1 MNEIS
6 ETTADRFVKDWAAA
20 WNSHA
25 AESIVA
31 HYSEDVTYYSPFAPG
46 LGAGTP
52 FYGRDALRR
61 YVIAALQ
68 RYPGLH
74 FGPDFVVAAGAGSI
88 AISYRSVEDLLAIE
102 TFILDDYGLVRCAA
116 MPLPPRRGTHDHQP
130 IGDGRREAPKFRI
143 TCISRWRLAD
153 LVRLRGVPRKTPR
166 R

>member
-1 MNEIS
+1 MNAIS
-6 ETTADRFVKDWAAA
+6 EMTADRFVKDWAAA

-46 LGAGTP
+46 LGVGTP
-52 FYGRDALRR
+52 FSGRDTLRR

-68 RYPGLH
+68 RYPALH

-102 TFILDDYGLVRCAA
+102 TFILDDYGLVKCARCHYRRAEA
-116 MPLPPRRGTHDHQP
+116 RTIINPPVMDDEKHP
-130 IGDGRREAPKFRI
+130 NFA
-143 TCISRWRLAD
+143 
-153 LVRLRGVPRKTPR
+153 
-166 R
+166 